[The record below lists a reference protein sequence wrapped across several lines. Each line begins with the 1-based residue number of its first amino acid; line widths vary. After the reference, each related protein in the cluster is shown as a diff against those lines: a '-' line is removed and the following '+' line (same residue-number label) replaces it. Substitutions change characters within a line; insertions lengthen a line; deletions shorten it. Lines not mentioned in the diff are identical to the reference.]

1 MSRRRSIRDR
11 RRHQCYLGAD
21 ARRAASGCA
30 DLSGGA
36 TLLCTT
42 YVSQAEILY
51 GIAALPEGRRRTA
64 LAAAAEAMFAEDF
77 AGRLLPFEARA
88 AARYPGIVLA
98 CRQAGKSIEKF
109 DALIAATALA
119 AGASIATRDA
129 GGFAGC
135 GLTVINS
142 WTVS

>member
-1 MSRRRSIRDR
+1 MIVVDTNVISELMRGDPHPAVLSWVAA
-11 RRHQCYLGAD
+11 QP
-21 ARRAASGCA
+21 RA
-30 DLSGGA
+30 
-36 TLLCTT
+36 LLYTT

-64 LAAAAEAMFAEDF
+64 LTTAAEAMFAEDF
-77 AGRLLPFEARA
+77 AGRLLPFEGHA
-88 AARYPGIVLA
+88 AARYPEIVLA
-98 CRQAGKSIEKF
+98 RRQAGKPIEKF

-129 GGFAGC
+129 GGFTGC
-135 GLTVINS
+135 GLTVIDP